1 MEDFVA
7 IERNDK
13 LMEIFIQG
21 LSRKFL
27 VQLTLIFL
35 EDTGMIG
42 DLSCVFCG
50 ISLLTILKKIVF
62 TSSNCLLDNKIKNYN
77 SALIS
82 KGIEKRKLKKF
93 SH

>member
-1 MEDFVA
+1 M
-7 IERNDK
+7 
-13 LMEIFIQG
+13 QG
-21 LSRKFL
+21 SSRKFL

-35 EDTGMIG
+35 EDTGTIG
-42 DLSCVFCG
+42 YLSCVFYG
-50 ISLLTILKKIVF
+50 ISLLTILKRIVF
-62 TSSNCLLDNKIKNYN
+62 TSSNCLFANRIKNYN

>member
-1 MEDFVA
+1 MA

-13 LMEIFIQG
+13 LMEMLMQG
-21 LSRKFL
+21 SYRKFL

-50 ISLLTILKKIVF
+50 ISLLIILKKIVF
-62 TSSNCLLDNKIKNYN
+62 TSFNCLLANKIKNYN
-77 SALIS
+77 STLIS